1 MLRVLCVF
9 LISLLMHAETLHA
22 QTDTSIGL
30 ETTGKFGTDFIAL
43 AADICLDLPSE
54 QQKANAIYNWVTHNI
69 EYDVKALRKFPKAD
83 GDKAFLALKNRKAV
97 CDGYAML
104 YTELCKAAG
113 LQAVNIEGY
122 AKDWIFD
129 NGDELYIPRHE
140 WNAVRINGKWQLVD
154 ATWGAGGLYQKE
166 SFLVRLYNV
175 LFRHGRVSAKSL
187 RFRYQYNPNYFMQDP
202 EVFRLKHLPSDPL
215 WQLTDTAMPV
225 SVFEAGDSSV
235 KVFNELYSKPKQSDP
250 RLDKIALLDEKQK
263 VFEYA
268 DRAYAFNNRFPLIL
282 SLKNNYRALSLID
295 RAVSDTL
302 VSSPDLMLKD
312 AKNDLKKSLDHIK
325 DQKKSFPAE
334 YSKLKQKNRAKGLVA
349 KQHIR
354 RIKTDDK
361 RLIAQTKKYTK
372 ASDTK
377 GARAKKVQVGIATRI
392 RKVDARKIDE
402 VQTAKVKKKNDAPEL
417 LTILDSVKA
426 RDIRISL
433 MKVQIN
439 AKSVQVKNEIVASS
453 TLLDS
458 LVLSLGKEDS
468 MIRKEAN
475 ERINMHDSYDD
486 EVRKWSG
493 LLVQQ
498 KYYVSDT
505 LMKRYLE
512 AFDTVTTHFV
522 TLQKVHLQTLDQY
535 KSNLRSL
542 EQYRKWNNTDEG
554 IKKLYADCSE
564 EYTAAADSAMKDN
577 NIYMQYLKGNKM
589 VFGVLGKANKRQ
601 IRIVEYMEKAE
612 KNRQNVEAGTIV
624 RKKAFDMK
632 ENEIQRMAVQK
643 GLKRM
648 QRIVDQIDG
657 VR

>member
-1 MLRVLCVF
+1 MGRVLCVVM
-9 LISLLMHAETLHA
+9 LLLLMRAEMLHA

-30 ETTGKFGTDFIAL
+30 EATGKYGTDYMAL
-43 AADICLDLPSE
+43 AADICLDHAGE

-69 EYDVKALRKFPKAD
+69 AYDVKALRKFPKAD
-83 GDKAFLALKNRKAV
+83 GDKAVLALKNRKAV

-104 YTELCKAAG
+104 YTELCRAAG

-154 ATWGAGGLYQKE
+154 ATWGAGGLYQQE
-166 SFLVRLYNV
+166 AFIVRLYNIV
-175 LFRHGRVSAKSL
+175 FRHGRVSARSL
-187 RFRYQYNPNYFMQDP
+187 KFRYKYNPDYFMQDP

-225 SVFEAGDSSV
+225 VVFEAGDSSV
-235 KVFNELYSKPKQSDP
+235 KAFNALYSKPRQSDP
-250 RLDKIALLDEKQK
+250 RLDKIATLDEKQK

-312 AKNDLKKSLDHIK
+312 AKNELKKSLDHIK

-334 YSKLKQKNRAKGLVA
+334 YSKLKQKNRAKGMVA

-361 RLIAQTKKYTK
+361 RLLAQTKKYAK
-372 ASDTK
+372 ASDSK
-377 GARAKKVQVGIATRI
+377 GVRAKKVQVGIATRI
-392 RKVDARKIDE
+392 KKVEARKIDE
-402 VQTAKVKKKNDAPEL
+402 VQTAKMKKKTDAPEL
-417 LTILDSVKA
+417 LVILDSVKA
-426 RDIRISL
+426 RESRIAEL
-433 MKVQIN
+433 KKQANVQ
-439 AKSVQVKNEIVASS
+439 SMQVKGEIVASS

-458 LVLSLGKEDS
+458 LVVSLNKEDS
-468 MIRKEAN
+468 MIRKEAT
-475 ERINMHDSYDD
+475 ERLNMHDSYDD
-486 EVRKWSG
+486 EVKKWSG

-505 LMKRYLE
+505 LMQRYVE
-512 AFDTVTTHFV
+512 AFDTVTTHYV
-522 TLQKVHLQTLDQY
+522 ALQKVHVQTLDLY
-535 KSNLRSL
+535 KSNIRSL

-554 IKKLYADCSE
+554 IKTLYTDCAE
-564 EYTAAADSAMKDN
+564 GYIAAADSAMQDN
-577 NIYMQYLKGNKM
+577 NTYMRYLKGNKT
-589 VFGVLGKANKRQ
+589 VFGALGKANKRQ
-601 IRIVEYMEKAE
+601 IKIVEYMEKAE

-632 ENEIQRMAVQK
+632 ENEVQRVAVQK

-648 QRIVDQIDG
+648 QRVVDQIDG

>member
-1 MLRVLCVF
+1 MVRVLCV
-9 LISLLMHAETLHA
+9 LMLSLVLGVEQLHA

-30 ETTGKFGTDFIAL
+30 EATGKYGTDYMAL
-43 AADICLDLPSE
+43 AADICLDHAGE

-69 EYDVKALRKFPKAD
+69 AYDVKALRKFPKGD
-83 GDKAFLALKNRKAV
+83 GDKAVLALKNCKAV
-97 CDGYAML
+97 CDGYSML
-104 YTELCKAAG
+104 YTELCRAAG

-140 WNAVRINGKWQLVD
+140 RNAVRINGKWQLVD

-166 SFLVRLYNV
+166 ALIVRLYNIV
-175 LFRHGRVSAKSL
+175 FRHGRVSARSL
-187 RFRYQYNPNYFMQDP
+187 RFRYKYNPDYFMQDP

-225 SVFEAGDSSV
+225 AVFEAGDSSV
-235 KVFNELYSKPKQSDP
+235 KAFNALYSKPRQSDP
-250 RLDKIALLDEKQK
+250 RLDKIATLDEKQK

-302 VSSPDLMLKD
+302 VSNPDLLLKD

-334 YSKLKQKNRAKGLVA
+334 YSKLKQKNRAKGMVA

-361 RLIAQTKKYTK
+361 RLLAQTKKYAK
-372 ASDTK
+372 ASDSK

-392 RKVDARKIDE
+392 KKVDARKINE
-402 VQTAKVKKKNDAPEL
+402 VQTAKMKKKTDAPEL
-417 LTILDSVKA
+417 LVILDSVKA
-426 RDIRISL
+426 RDSRIAAL
-433 MKVQIN
+433 KKQTN
-439 AKSVQVKNEIVASS
+439 AQSVRVKGEIVASS
-453 TLLDS
+453 ILLDS
-458 LVLSLGKEDS
+458 LVVSLSKEDS
-468 MIRKEAN
+468 MIRKEAV
-475 ERINMHDSYDD
+475 ERLNMHDSYDD
-486 EVRKWSG
+486 EVKKWSG

-505 LMKRYLE
+505 LMQRYAE
-512 AFDTVTTHFV
+512 AFDTVTTHYV
-522 TLQKVHLQTLDQY
+522 ALQKVHVQTLDLY
-535 KSNLRSL
+535 KSNIRSL

-554 IKKLYADCSE
+554 IKTLYTDCAE
-564 EYTAAADSAMKDN
+564 GYIAAADSAMQDN
-577 NIYMQYLKGNKM
+577 NTYMQYLKGNKT
-589 VFGVLGKANKRQ
+589 VFGALGKANKRQ
-601 IRIVEYMEKAE
+601 IKIVEYMEKAE

-632 ENEIQRMAVQK
+632 ENEVQRVAVQK

-648 QRIVDQIDG
+648 QRVVDQIDG

>member
-1 MLRVLCVF
+1 M
-9 LISLLMHAETLHA
+9 LHA

-30 ETTGKFGTDFIAL
+30 EATGKYGTDYMAL
-43 AADICLDLPSE
+43 AADICLDHAGE

-69 EYDVKALRKFPKAD
+69 AYDVKALRKFPKAD
-83 GDKAFLALKNRKAV
+83 GDKAVLALKNRKAV

-104 YTELCKAAG
+104 YTELCRAAG

-154 ATWGAGGLYQKE
+154 ATWGAGGLYQQE
-166 SFLVRLYNV
+166 AFIVRLYNIV
-175 LFRHGRVSAKSL
+175 FRHGRVSARSL
-187 RFRYQYNPNYFMQDP
+187 KFRYKYNPDYFMQDP
-202 EVFRLKHLPSDPL
+202 EVFRLRHLPSDPL

-225 SVFEAGDSSV
+225 VVFEAGDSSV
-235 KVFNELYSKPKQSDP
+235 KAFNALYSKPRQSDP
-250 RLDKIALLDEKQK
+250 RLDKIATLDEKQK

-334 YSKLKQKNRAKGLVA
+334 YSKLKQKNRAKGMVA

-361 RLIAQTKKYTK
+361 RLLAQTKKYAK
-372 ASDTK
+372 ASDSK
-377 GARAKKVQVGIATRI
+377 GVRAKKVQVGIATRI
-392 RKVDARKIDE
+392 KKVDARKIDE
-402 VQTAKVKKKNDAPEL
+402 VQTAKMKKKTDAPEL
-417 LTILDSVKA
+417 LVILDSVKA
-426 RDIRISL
+426 RESRIAVL
-433 MKVQIN
+433 KKQANVQ
-439 AKSVQVKNEIVASS
+439 SVQLKGEIVASS

-458 LVLSLGKEDS
+458 LVVSLNKEDS
-468 MIRKEAN
+468 MIRKEAT
-475 ERINMHDSYDD
+475 ERLNMHDSYDD
-486 EVRKWSG
+486 EVKKWSG

-505 LMKRYLE
+505 LMQRYVE
-512 AFDTVTTHFV
+512 AFDTVTTHYV
-522 TLQKVHLQTLDQY
+522 ALQKVHVQTLDLY
-535 KSNLRSL
+535 KSNIRSL

-554 IKKLYADCSE
+554 IKTLYTDCAE
-564 EYTAAADSAMKDN
+564 GYIAAADSAMQDN
-577 NIYMQYLKGNKM
+577 NTYMRYLKGNKT
-589 VFGVLGKANKRQ
+589 VFGALGKANKRQ
-601 IRIVEYMEKAE
+601 IKIVEYMEKAE

-632 ENEIQRMAVQK
+632 ENEVQRMAVQK

-648 QRIVDQIDG
+648 QRVVDQIDG

>member
-1 MLRVLCVF
+1 MVRVLF
-9 LISLLMHAETLHA
+9 LLMISLLLQAQILHA

-30 ETTGKFGTDFIAL
+30 EITGKYGTDFMAL
-43 AADICLDLPSE
+43 AADICLDQPGE

-69 EYDVKALRKFPKAD
+69 EYDVKALRKFPKSD
-83 GDKAFLALKNRKAV
+83 GDKAILALKNRKAV
-97 CDGYAML
+97 CDGYSML
-104 YTELCKAAG
+104 YTELCRAAG

-129 NGDELYIPRHE
+129 NGDELYIPRHQ

-166 SFLVRLYNV
+166 SFIVRLYNIM
-175 LFRHGRVSAKSL
+175 FRHGRVSARSL
-187 RFRYQYNPNYFMQDP
+187 RFRYKYNPDYFMQNP

-235 KVFNELYSKPKQSDP
+235 KAFNLLHSTPRQSDP
-250 RLDKIALLDEKQK
+250 RLDKIATLDEKQK

-268 DRAYAFNNRFPLIL
+268 DRAYAFNHRFPLIL

-295 RAVSDTL
+295 RAMSDTL

-334 YSKLKQKNRAKGLVA
+334 YSKLKQKNRAKGMVA

-372 ASDTK
+372 ASESK
-377 GARAKKVQVGIATRI
+377 GVRAKKVQVGIATRM

-402 VQTAKVKKKNDAPEL
+402 VQTAKVKKKDDAPEL
-417 LTILDSVKA
+417 ITILDSVKA
-426 RDIRISL
+426 RGSRITALS
-433 MKVQIN
+433 MQTVVQR
-439 AKSVQVKNEIVASS
+439 VQVKEKIMASS

-458 LVLSLGKEDS
+458 LVASLTNEDS
-468 MIRKEAN
+468 MIRKEAT
-475 ERINMHDSYDD
+475 ERLNMHDSYDD
-486 EVRKWSG
+486 EVKKWSG

-505 LMKRYLE
+505 LMQNYVE
-512 AFDTVTTHFV
+512 AFDTVTTRYV
-522 TLQKVHLQTLDQY
+522 ALQKIHIQILDLY
-535 KSNLRSL
+535 KSNIRSL

-554 IKKLYADCSE
+554 VKKLYTDCAE
-564 EYTAAADSAMKDN
+564 EYIAAADSAMKDN
-577 NIYMQYLKGNKM
+577 STYMQYLNGNRT
-589 VFGVLGKANKRQ
+589 VFGALGKANKRQ
-601 IRIVEYMEKAE
+601 IKIVEYMEKAE

-632 ENEIQRMAVQK
+632 ENEIQRAAVQK

-648 QRIVDQIDG
+648 QRVVDKIDG